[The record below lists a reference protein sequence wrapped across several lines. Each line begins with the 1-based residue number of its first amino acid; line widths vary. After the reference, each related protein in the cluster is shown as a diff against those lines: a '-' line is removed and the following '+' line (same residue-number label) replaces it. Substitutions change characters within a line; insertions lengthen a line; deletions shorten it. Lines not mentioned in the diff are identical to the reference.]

1 MGQLNLD
8 CRFASTEASVTSKA
22 ELIFNPSL
30 QLFAQARNDAPL
42 TVLSGG
48 NNSGKSLTLKWLK
61 SALGRTAYMIGTNR
75 FYHVYHF
82 SSGIRDPSQLDQFEN
97 QFQSNFNQ
105 ENYNHEQNPFDLN
118 QVIIGLSDKK
128 RSELFDLCGKLIGNT
143 FSMKKVDSQ
152 NDLSP
157 RYIDMDGQNLSVG
170 STGTRLLMTILGIC
184 MDERFETILIDE
196 PELGLSPRVQQML
209 ATFFDDSD
217 ARSRIFPHLSRIYL
231 ATHSHLMLSRRDITS
246 NYIVAKNAA
255 TISIQRV
262 KNIGEFHRL
271 QFNLLGNSLES
282 MYFPSA
288 IVVVE
293 GKTDHLYLDRVLQLK
308 FPEKRIAVVHSGG
321 DVKKKVHSLRET
333 LGELDKSPLRARV
346 FVVLDSV
353 HQPGLRDEL
362 TRLGVLPDNVVTWS
376 ENGIEYVYPPKIMA
390 GIFCSSAE
398 DLRSLSL
405 VGDRISLNDI
415 TKTKNEL
422 ANLIV
427 SALRDDSELP
437 AELVQKL
444 IEPVFAAIM

>member
-1 MGQLNLD
+1 M
-8 CRFASTEASVTSKA
+8 TSKA

-30 QLFAQARNDAPL
+30 QLFAQTRAGSPL
-42 TVLSGG
+42 TVLSGS

-61 SALGRTAYMIGTNR
+61 SALGRSAYMIGTNR
-75 FYHVYHF
+75 FYHVYHL
-82 SSGIRDPSQLDQFEN
+82 STGIRDPSQLDQFEN

-118 QVIIGLSDKK
+118 QIIMGLSDKR
-128 RSELFDLCGKLIGNT
+128 RSELFELCGKLIGNT
-143 FSMKKVDSQ
+143 FSMKKVDSE
-152 NDLSP
+152 NELSP

-184 MDERFETILIDE
+184 MDERFETVLIDE
-196 PELGLSPRVQQML
+196 PELGLSPKVQQML
-209 ATFFDDSD
+209 STFFDEPET
-217 ARSRIFPHLSRIYL
+217 RSKIFPHLSRIYL

-246 NYIVAKNAA
+246 NYVVSKNAA

-293 GKTDHLYLDRVLQLK
+293 GKTDHAYLDRVLQLQ
-308 FPEKRIAVVHSGG
+308 FPEKRIAVIHSGG
-321 DVKKKVHSLRET
+321 DVKKKVHSLKET
-333 LGELDKSPLRARV
+333 LGELDKSPLRARI

-362 TRLGVLPDNVVTWS
+362 TKLGVLEENVVTWS
-376 ENGIEYVYPPKIMA
+376 QNGIEYVYPPKVVA
-390 GIFCSSAE
+390 GVFCASVE
-398 DLRSLSL
+398 DVHNLSL

-422 ANLIV
+422 AASVV
-427 SALRDDSELP
+427 SLLREDSDLPSELV
-437 AELVQKL
+437 EKL
-444 IEPVFAAIM
+444 IDPVSAAIM